1 MDTQVYRLESRDFT
15 EMEYALSA
23 WDHQYR
29 QISPGAFRGGLVH
42 TQTGSPGIFRNRWER
57 AIHYRGS
64 APEGTIGL
72 AISLAQTGEACWL
85 GQRVVFDDV
94 IIQRCGTEAEYL
106 SAPLWDSVVF
116 AIPEA
121 ELAQQITDITHDDP
135 EAILH
140 GLSVARLTP
149 QRAAQVRQASLANL
163 DAAARSLA
171 APGAPSPLPEMAHL
185 LVRLMVRALVS
196 SRPPHHARAGLDR
209 QRQLIRE
216 AEDYAAHLP
225 EQPLRIG
232 QLCREIDVS
241 ERTLRDAFYK
251 VTGTSPLAYLKT
263 RQLNRVYR
271 GLRSVDADEVLI
283 KRVAI
288 ANGFTHLGQFSRDYK
303 QLFGELPSETLQRG

>member
-15 EMEYALSA
+15 EMEHALSA
-23 WDHQYR
+23 WDHRYQ

-42 TQTGSPGIFRNRWER
+42 TQTGSLGIFRNRWER

-64 APEGTIGL
+64 APEGTVAL
-72 AISLAQTGEACWL
+72 AISLTQTGEARWL
-85 GQRVVFDDV
+85 GQRMAFDDV
-94 IIQRCGTEAEYL
+94 IVTRCEAEGEYR

-149 QRAAQVRQASLANL
+149 QLAAQVRQASLAYL

-196 SRPPHHARAGLDR
+196 ARLPHHARAGLNR
-209 QRQLIRE
+209 QRQLIRK
-216 AEDYAAHLP
+216 AEDYAAHLS

-251 VTGTSPLAYLKT
+251 VTDTSPLAYLKT
-263 RQLNRVYR
+263 RRLNRVYR

-283 KRVAI
+283 KQVAV
-288 ANGFTHLGQFSRDYK
+288 ANGFTHLGQFSQDYK